1 MPTPTLRRT
10 TPLRRAR
17 IDADQCDGREDK
29 STSIRCLGA
38 KGNPQARSQVVIGV
52 ELVRWNAD
60 GRFDADVLIIGS
72 GGTGLR
78 AAIEARRY
86 GVEVLVIDKA
96 VIGMNS
102 NTRYSGGGLKAALPG
117 ILETRYTTIFSTP
130 EEHFQAALLHGEYLN
145 DQELIE
151 TLTLEAPARVLELQ
165 EFGVTTFRA
174 MYYHVQ
180 YPHGTGLVAPQ
191 MAHAKKIGCALRPG
205 IVPTHLVTQRDRVAG
220 CVGFNTHSER
230 PVLIRAKAIIL
241 ATGGAGEIYERNDTT
256 VATTG
261 DGLSLAFRAGLQL
274 RDMEIVQFEPYVQAE
289 PGLPML
295 DRHECEA
302 EFFGILRNKDGEE
315 FLKRYL
321 PPRQEAVDSFEKQF
335 GIPLTDIRERVA
347 RAMVS
352 EVHAGRGDNG
362 AVLFDLT
369 HVPRE
374 VWDADIASRYTK
386 SVLMRNGFDPTQK
399 PIHVL
404 PGAICTLG
412 GIVINRRCETAI
424 PGLYAAGEVA
434 GGVHGAARLGGDAL
448 VETIVYGARAGKHA
462 ALYAKEAPPSRAG
475 DAQLERAK
483 KEWRD
488 ILGRSAEGASTAEA
502 VRKKVKRIMWEKVG
516 PLRDG
521 TGLQQA
527 LDALNQLAEND
538 APRMGAPTV
547 RRLRAVYEARSML
560 LTARLVASAAL
571 ARTESRGAH
580 YRLDYPY
587 RDDRNWLQNI
597 FLHGS
602 ERKIRITRKPIRL
615 LRQKPGQ
622 VSRFG
627 LEVRS

>member
-1 MPTPTLRRT
+1 M
-10 TPLRRAR
+10 
-17 IDADQCDGREDK
+17 G
-29 STSIRCLGA
+29 
-38 KGNPQARSQVVIGV
+38 
-52 ELVRWNAD
+52 WNA
-60 GRFDADVLIIGS
+60 ALVENTDVLIIGS
-72 GGTGLR
+72 GGAGLR

-86 GVEVLVIDKA
+86 GVRVLVIDKA

-174 MYYHVQ
+174 MYYHVH

-191 MAHAKKIGCALRPG
+191 MAHAKKMGCGLRPG
-205 IVPTHLVTQRDRVAG
+205 IVPTSLFLEGDRIAG
-220 CVGFNTHSER
+220 CVGFNVNSDR
-230 PVLIRAKAIIL
+230 PVLIRAKAVIL
-241 ATGGAGEIYERNDTT
+241 ATGGAGEIYQRNDTT
-256 VATTG
+256 VTTTG
-261 DGLSLAFRAGLQL
+261 DGYALAFRAGLQL
-274 RDMEIVQFEPYVQAE
+274 RDMEIVQFEPFVQAE
-289 PGLPML
+289 PGLPMM

-302 EFFGILRNKDGEE
+302 EFFGILRNRDGEE
-315 FLKRYL
+315 FLKKYL
-321 PPRQEAVDSFEKQF
+321 PARQEAVDSFEKQF

-369 HVPRE
+369 HVPPE

-386 SVLMRNGFDPTQK
+386 AVLMRNGFDPTRK
-399 PIHVL
+399 PIHVF

-412 GIVINRRCETAI
+412 GVVINPACETGI

-448 VETIVYGARAGKHA
+448 VETIVYGARAGKNA
-462 ALYAKEAPPSRAG
+462 ALYAMETQAPRAG
-475 DAQLERAK
+475 DAQLEDAR
-483 KEWRD
+483 KEWQALLSRP
-488 ILGRSAEGASTAEA
+488 AEGSSEA
-502 VRKKVKRIMWEKVG
+502 DGITKRIKAVMWDKVG

-521 TGLQQA
+521 AGLQQA
-527 LDALNQLAEND
+527 LDELNQLAEDD
-538 APRMGAPTV
+538 APRMHAPTI

-560 LTARLVASAAL
+560 LTARLVVTGAL

-597 FLHGS
+597 FLHGN
-602 ERKIRITRKPIRL
+602 ENRIRMTTRPIRL
-615 LRQKPGQ
+615 LRQKPGP

-627 LEVRS
+627 VEVRS

>member
-1 MPTPTLRRT
+1 MSWRS
-10 TPLRRAR
+10 
-17 IDADQCDGREDK
+17 DQIVD
-29 STSIRCLGA
+29 T
-38 KGNPQARSQVVIGV
+38 
-52 ELVRWNAD
+52 
-60 GRFDADVLIIGS
+60 DVLIIGS
-72 GGTGLR
+72 GGAGLR

-86 GVEVLVIDKA
+86 GVKVIVIDKA

-117 ILETRYTTIFSTP
+117 ILETRYTTIYSTP

-191 MAHAKKIGCALRPG
+191 MAHAKKIGCSLRPG
-205 IVPTHLVTQRDRVAG
+205 VVPTDLIIEGERVAG
-220 CVGFNTHSER
+220 CVGFNIHTDK
-230 PVLIRAKAIIL
+230 PVLMRAKAVIL

-256 VATTG
+256 VTTTG
-261 DGLSLAFRAGLQL
+261 DGFSLAFAAGLQL

-315 FLKRYL
+315 FLKKYL
-321 PPRQEAVDSFEKQF
+321 PPRQESVDSFEKQF
-335 GIPLTDIRERVA
+335 GIPLTDIRERVS
-347 RAMVS
+347 RAMMS

-369 HVPRE
+369 HVPPE

-404 PGAICTLG
+404 PGAICNLG
-412 GIVINRRCETAI
+412 GVAINPHCETAI
-424 PGLYAAGEVA
+424 AGLYAAGEVT

-448 VETIVYGARAGKHA
+448 VETIVYGARAGKYA
-462 ALYAKEAPPSRAG
+462 ALYAMETQAPRAG
-475 DAQLERAK
+475 ESQLDDAR
-483 KEWRD
+483 KEWQR
-488 ILGRSAEGASTAEA
+488 ILGRPAEGSTAAEA
-502 VRKKVKRIMWEKVG
+502 IKDKIKKIMWDKVG

-521 TGLQQA
+521 AGLQQA
-527 LDALNQLAEND
+527 LDELNRLAEDD
-538 APRMGAPTV
+538 APRMYAPTI
-547 RRLRAVYEARSML
+547 RRMRAVYEARSML
-560 LTARLVASAAL
+560 LTARLVVTAAL

-587 RDDRNWLQNI
+587 RDDRNWLRNI
-597 FLHGS
+597 FVQRNGKDI
-602 ERKIRITRKPIRL
+602 KITTNPIRL
-615 LRQKPGQ
+615 LRHKPGPI
-622 VSRFG
+622 SKFG
-627 LEVRS
+627 LEVRT

>member
-1 MPTPTLRRT
+1 MGWK
-10 TPLRRAR
+10 
-17 IDADQCDGREDK
+17 ADQ
-29 STSIRCLGA
+29 
-38 KGNPQARSQVVIGV
+38 VV
-52 ELVRWNAD
+52 D
-60 GRFDADVLIIGS
+60 TDVLIIGS

-86 GVEVLVIDKA
+86 GVQVIVIDKG

-117 ILETRYTTIFSTP
+117 ILETRYTTIYATP

-151 TLTLEAPARVLELQ
+151 TLTLEAPGRVLELQ

-174 MYYHVQ
+174 MYYHIQ

-191 MAHAKKIGCALRPG
+191 MAYAKKLGCALRPG
-205 IVPTHLVTQRDRVAG
+205 VVPTSLVVEGDRVAG
-220 CVGFNTHSER
+220 CIGFNTHTER
-230 PVLIRAKAIIL
+230 PVLLRAKAVIL

-256 VATTG
+256 ATTTG
-261 DGLSLAFRAGLQL
+261 DGFSLAYRAGLQL

-315 FLKRYL
+315 FLKKYL

-335 GIPLTDIRERVA
+335 GMPLTDIRERVA

-369 HVPRE
+369 HVPPE
-374 VWDADIASRYTK
+374 VWGADIASQYTK
-386 SVLMRNGFDPTQK
+386 SVLMRNGFDPAKK

-404 PGAICTLG
+404 PGAICNLG
-412 GIVINRRCETAI
+412 GIAINAHCETAI
-424 PGLYAAGEVA
+424 AGLYAAGEVA

-448 VETIVYGARAGKHA
+448 VETVVYGARAGKHA
-462 ALYAKEAPPSRAG
+462 ALHAMRTPAPGAG
-475 DAQLERAK
+475 AAQLEDSK
-483 KEWRD
+483 KEWLD
-488 ILGRSAEGASTAEA
+488 ILGRPA
-502 VRKKVKRIMWEKVG
+502 VESCAAGEIKKKIKKLMWDKAG

-521 TGLQQA
+521 AGLRLA
-527 LDALNQLAEND
+527 RDELDRLAERD
-538 APRMGAPTV
+538 APRMYAPTM
-547 RRLRAVYEARSML
+547 RRLREVYEVRSML
-560 LTARLVASAAL
+560 LTARLVVASAL

-580 YRLDYPY
+580 YRLDFPY
-587 RDDRNWLQNI
+587 RDDRNWLRNI
-597 FLHGS
+597 FVQGN
-602 ERKIRITRKPIRL
+602 EADIGITTRPIRL
-615 LRQKPGQ
+615 LRHKPGP
-622 VSRFG
+622 VSKFG
-627 LEVRS
+627 LEVRA

>member
-1 MPTPTLRRT
+1 VSWK
-10 TPLRRAR
+10 
-17 IDADQCDGREDK
+17 ADQ
-29 STSIRCLGA
+29 
-38 KGNPQARSQVVIGV
+38 VV
-52 ELVRWNAD
+52 D
-60 GRFDADVLIIGS
+60 TDVLIIGS
-72 GGTGLR
+72 GGAGLR

-86 GVEVLVIDKA
+86 GVQVIVIDKG

-117 ILETRYTTIFSTP
+117 ILETRYTTIYSTP

-191 MAHAKKIGCALRPG
+191 MAYAKKLGCSLRPG
-205 IVPTHLVTQRDRVAG
+205 IVPTQLIMEGDRVAG
-220 CVGFNTHSER
+220 CLGFNTHTDR
-230 PVLIRAKAIIL
+230 PVLMRAKAVIL

-256 VATTG
+256 ATTTG
-261 DGLSLAFRAGLQL
+261 DGYSLAFQAGLQL

-315 FLKRYL
+315 FLKKYL

-335 GIPLTDIRERVA
+335 GMPLTDIRERVA

-369 HVPRE
+369 HVPPE
-374 VWDADIASRYTK
+374 VWDADIASQYTK
-386 SVLMRNGFDPTQK
+386 AVLMRNGFDPTKK

-404 PGAICTLG
+404 PGAICNLG
-412 GIVINRRCETAI
+412 GVVINAHCETAI
-424 PGLYAAGEVA
+424 AGLYAAGEVA

-462 ALYAKEAPPSRAG
+462 ALHAMQTEAPRAG
-475 DAQLERAK
+475 ETQLEDSK
-483 KEWRD
+483 QEWQN
-488 ILGRSAEGASTAEA
+488 ILGRSAEGACAADTIK
-502 VRKKVKRIMWEKVG
+502 RGIKKLMWEKVG

-521 TGLQQA
+521 AGLQWA
-527 LDALNQLAEND
+527 SDELARLAEVD
-538 APRMGAPTV
+538 APRMFAPTL
-547 RRLRAVYEARSML
+547 RRLREVYETRAML
-560 LTARLVASAAL
+560 LTARLVVASAM

-587 RDDRNWLQNI
+587 RDDRNWLRNI
-597 FLHGS
+597 FVKGND
-602 ERKIRITRKPIRL
+602 KDIGITTRPIRL
-615 LRQKPGQ
+615 LRHKPGP
-622 VSRFG
+622 VSKFG
-627 LEVRS
+627 LEVRA

>member
-1 MPTPTLRRT
+1 MGWK
-10 TPLRRAR
+10 
-17 IDADQCDGREDK
+17 ADQ
-29 STSIRCLGA
+29 I
-38 KGNPQARSQVVIGV
+38 
-52 ELVRWNAD
+52 AD
-60 GRFDADVLIIGS
+60 TDVLIIGS
-72 GGTGLR
+72 GGAGLR

-86 GVEVLVIDKA
+86 GVKVIVIDKA

-117 ILETRYTTIFSTP
+117 ILETRYTTIYSTP

-165 EFGVTTFRA
+165 EFCVTTFRA
-174 MYYHVQ
+174 MYYHIQ

-191 MAHAKKIGCALRPG
+191 MAHAKKLGCSLRPG
-205 IVPTHLVTQRDRVAG
+205 VVPTGLTMEGDRIAG
-220 CVGFNTHSER
+220 CVGFNIHTDR
-230 PVLIRAKAIIL
+230 PVLVRAKAVIL

-256 VATTG
+256 VTTTG
-261 DGLSLAFRAGLQL
+261 DGFSLAFGTGLQL

-289 PGLPML
+289 PGLPMM

-302 EFFGILRNKDGEE
+302 EFFGILRNKYGEE
-315 FLKRYL
+315 FLKKYL

-369 HVPRE
+369 HVPPE
-374 VWDADIASRYTK
+374 VWDADIASRYTRT
-386 SVLMRNGFDPTQK
+386 VLMRNGFDPTKK

-404 PGAICTLG
+404 PGAICNLG
-412 GIVINRRCETAI
+412 GVVINPRCETAI
-424 PGLYAAGEVA
+424 PGLFAAGEVT

-448 VETIVYGARAGKHA
+448 VETIVYGARAGKRA
-462 ALYAKEAPPSRAG
+462 ALYAMATPAPRAG
-475 DAQLERAK
+475 DTQLEDAK
-483 KEWRD
+483 KEWQDLLNRP
-488 ILGRSAEGASTAEA
+488 AEGSSTAEA
-502 VRKKVKRIMWEKVG
+502 IKKKIKKVMWEKAG

-521 TGLQQA
+521 AGLQQA
-527 LDALNQLAEND
+527 LDELTRLAEND
-538 APRMGAPTV
+538 APRMSAPTI
-547 RRLRAVYEARSML
+547 RRMRQVYEARSML
-560 LTARLVASAAL
+560 LTARLVVTSAL

-587 RDDRNWLQNI
+587 RDDRNWLKNI
-597 FLHGS
+597 FVQRN
-602 ERKIRITRKPIRL
+602 EKDIRVTTKPIRL
-615 LRQKPGQ
+615 LRQKPGA

-627 LEVRS
+627 VEVRS

>member
-1 MPTPTLRRT
+1 M
-10 TPLRRAR
+10 
-17 IDADQCDGREDK
+17 G
-29 STSIRCLGA
+29 
-38 KGNPQARSQVVIGV
+38 
-52 ELVRWNAD
+52 WNAD
-60 GRFDADVLIIGS
+60 QITDTDVLIIGS

-78 AAIEARRY
+78 AAIEVRRY
-86 GVEVLVIDKA
+86 GVRVIVIDKG

-117 ILETRYTTIFSTP
+117 ILETRYTTIFDTP
-130 EEHFQAALLHGEYLN
+130 EEHFQAALLHGEFLN
-145 DQELIE
+145 DQELTE

-174 MYYHVQ
+174 MYYHVH

-191 MAHAKKIGCALRPG
+191 MAYAKKLGCKLRPG
-205 IVPTHLVTQRDRVAG
+205 VVPTNLIMEGGRATG
-220 CVGFNTHSER
+220 CVGFNIHTDK
-230 PVLIRAKAIIL
+230 PVLIRAKAVIL

-256 VATTG
+256 AMTTG
-261 DGLSLAFRAGLQL
+261 DGYSLAFHAGLQL

-302 EFFGILRNKDGEE
+302 EFFGILRNKNGEE
-315 FLKRYL
+315 FLKNYL
-321 PPRQEAVDSFEKQF
+321 PPRQDAVDSFEKQF

-369 HVPRE
+369 HVPSE
-374 VWDADIASRYTK
+374 VWEADIASRYTRT
-386 SVLMRNGFDPTQK
+386 VLMRNGFDPAQK

-412 GIVINRRCETAI
+412 GVVINPHCETAI
-424 PGLYAAGEVA
+424 PGLYAAGEVT

-462 ALYAKEAPPSRAG
+462 ALYAMAAPAPRSG
-475 DAQLERAK
+475 ETQFEDAK
-483 KEWRD
+483 KEWQQTLNRPT
-488 ILGRSAEGASTAEA
+488 EGSCAADAIKQKIKT
-502 VRKKVKRIMWEKVG
+502 VMWDKVG

-521 TGLQQA
+521 AGLQQA
-527 LDALNQLAEND
+527 LDELARIAEVD
-538 APRMGAPTV
+538 APRMGAASI
-547 RRLRAVYEARSML
+547 RQLRGVYEARSML
-560 LTARLVASAAL
+560 LTARLVVTAAL

-587 RDDRNWLQNI
+587 RDDRNWLKNI
-597 FLHGS
+597 FLQGN
-602 ERKIRITRKPIRL
+602 EKGIRITTQPIRL
-615 LRQKPGQ
+615 VRQKPGP
-622 VSRFG
+622 VSKFG
-627 LEVRS
+627 LEIRS

>member
-1 MPTPTLRRT
+1 MSWKS
-10 TPLRRAR
+10 
-17 IDADQCDGREDK
+17 DQ
-29 STSIRCLGA
+29 I
-38 KGNPQARSQVVIGV
+38 V
-52 ELVRWNAD
+52 
-60 GRFDADVLIIGS
+60 DADVLVIGS
-72 GGTGLR
+72 GGAGLR

-86 GVEVLVIDKA
+86 GARVVVIDKG
-96 VIGMNS
+96 VIAMNS

-117 ILETRYTTIFSTP
+117 ILETRYTTIYSTP
-130 EEHFQAALLHGEYLN
+130 EEHFRAALVHGEYLN

-151 TLTLEAPARVLELQ
+151 TLALEAPARVLELQ

-191 MAHAKKIGCALRPG
+191 MEYAKKQGCTLRPG
-205 IVPTHLVTQRDRVAG
+205 VVPTRLIVEGDRVAG
-220 CVGFNTHSER
+220 CIGFNVHTDR
-230 PVLIRAKAIIL
+230 PVLMRAKSVIL

-256 VATTG
+256 ATTTG
-261 DGLSLAFRAGLQL
+261 DGFALAFDAGLSL

-302 EFFGILRNKDGEE
+302 EFFGILRNRDGEE
-315 FLKRYL
+315 FLKKYL

-335 GIPLTDIRERVA
+335 GMPLTDIRERVA

-369 HVPRE
+369 HVPAE

-386 SVLMRNGFDPTQK
+386 AVLMRNGFDPAKK

-404 PGAICTLG
+404 PGAICNLG
-412 GIVINRRCETAI
+412 GVVINERCETAI

-448 VETIVYGARAGKHA
+448 VETVVYGARAGKHA
-462 ALYAKEAPPSRAG
+462 ALHALQAPAPRAG
-475 DAQLERAK
+475 ETELADAK
-483 KEWRD
+483 SEWQYMLARP
-488 ILGRSAEGASTAEA
+488 AEGGCTAGEIKS
-502 VRKKVKRIMWEKVG
+502 RIKKVMWEKAG
-516 PLRDG
+516 PLRSG
-521 TGLQQA
+521 EGLQQA
-527 LDALNQLAEND
+527 RDELDRLAEED
-538 APRMGAPTV
+538 APRMHAPTV
-547 RRLRAVYEARSML
+547 RRLREVYETRSML
-560 LTARLVASAAL
+560 LTARAVVASAL

-587 RDDRNWLQNI
+587 RDDRNWLRNVFVQR
-597 FLHGS
+597 S
-602 ERKIRITRKPIRL
+602 EGRIGVSTRPIRL
-615 LRQKPGQ
+615 LRHKPGP
-622 VSRFG
+622 VSKFG

>member
-1 MPTPTLRRT
+1 MGWK
-10 TPLRRAR
+10 
-17 IDADQCDGREDK
+17 ADQ
-29 STSIRCLGA
+29 
-38 KGNPQARSQVVIGV
+38 VV
-52 ELVRWNAD
+52 
-60 GRFDADVLIIGS
+60 DADVLIIGS
-72 GGTGLR
+72 GGAGLR

-86 GVEVLVIDKA
+86 GVRVIVIDKG

-117 ILETRYTTIFSTP
+117 ILETRYTTIYSTP

-191 MAHAKKIGCALRPG
+191 MAYAKKLGCSLRPG
-205 IVPTHLVTQRDRVAG
+205 IVPTQLIMDGDRVAG
-220 CVGFNTHSER
+220 CVGFNTHTDR
-230 PVLIRAKAIIL
+230 PVLMRAKAVIL

-256 VATTG
+256 ATTTG
-261 DGLSLAFRAGLQL
+261 DGYSLAFRAGLQL

-315 FLKRYL
+315 FLKKYM

-335 GIPLTDIRERVA
+335 GMPLTDIRERVA

-369 HVPRE
+369 HVPPE
-374 VWDADIASRYTK
+374 VWDADIASQYTK
-386 SVLMRNGFDPTQK
+386 AVLMRNGFDPAKK

-404 PGAICTLG
+404 PGAICNLG
-412 GIVINRRCETAI
+412 GVVINAHCETAI
-424 PGLYAAGEVA
+424 AGLYAAGEVA

-462 ALYAKEAPPSRAG
+462 ALHAMQTEAPRAG
-475 DAQLERAK
+475 ETQLEDSKR
-483 KEWRD
+483 EWQN
-488 ILGRSAEGASTAEA
+488 ILGRPAEGSCAADTI
-502 VRKKVKRIMWEKVG
+502 KRGIQKLMWEKVG

-521 TGLQQA
+521 AGLKWA
-527 LDALNQLAEND
+527 SDELARLAEVD
-538 APRMGAPTV
+538 APRMFAPTL
-547 RRLRAVYEARSML
+547 RRLREVYETRAML
-560 LTARLVASAAL
+560 LTARLVVASAM

-587 RDDRNWLQNI
+587 RDDRNWMRNI
-597 FLHGS
+597 FVKGS
-602 ERKIRITRKPIRL
+602 EKDIGITTRPIRL
-615 LRQKPGQ
+615 LRSKPGP
-622 VSRFG
+622 VSKFG
-627 LEVRS
+627 LEVRA

>member
-1 MPTPTLRRT
+1 VGWK
-10 TPLRRAR
+10 
-17 IDADQCDGREDK
+17 ADQ
-29 STSIRCLGA
+29 
-38 KGNPQARSQVVIGV
+38 VV
-52 ELVRWNAD
+52 D
-60 GRFDADVLIIGS
+60 TDVLIIGS

-86 GVEVLVIDKA
+86 GVKVIVIDKG

-117 ILETRYTTIFSTP
+117 ILETRYTTIYSTP

-191 MAHAKKIGCALRPG
+191 MAYAKKLGCSLRPG
-205 IVPTHLVTQRDRVAG
+205 IVPTQLIMEGDRVAG
-220 CVGFNTHSER
+220 CLGFNTHTDR
-230 PVLIRAKAIIL
+230 PVLMRAKAVIL

-256 VATTG
+256 ATTTG
-261 DGLSLAFRAGLQL
+261 DGYSLAFQAGLQL

-315 FLKRYL
+315 FLKKYM

-335 GIPLTDIRERVA
+335 GMPLTDIRERVA

-369 HVPRE
+369 HVPAE
-374 VWDADIASRYTK
+374 VWDADIASQYTK
-386 SVLMRNGFDPTQK
+386 AVLMRNGFDPTKK

-404 PGAICTLG
+404 PGAICNLG
-412 GIVINRRCETAI
+412 GVVINAHCETAI
-424 PGLYAAGEVA
+424 AGLYAAGEVA

-448 VETIVYGARAGKHA
+448 VETIVYGARAGKQA
-462 ALYAKEAPPSRAG
+462 ALHAMQAHAPRTG
-475 DAQLERAK
+475 GAQLEDSKR
-483 KEWRD
+483 EWQEV
-488 ILGRSAEGASTAEA
+488 LGRPAEGSCTADA
-502 VRKKVKRIMWEKVG
+502 IKKKIKKLMWDKVG

-521 TGLQQA
+521 AGLRLA
-527 LDALNQLAEND
+527 NDELARLAEHD
-538 APRMGAPTV
+538 APRMYAPTV
-547 RRLRAVYEARSML
+547 RRLREVYEARSML
-560 LTARLVASAAL
+560 LTARLVVASAL

-580 YRLDYPY
+580 YRLDYPF
-587 RDDRNWLQNI
+587 RDDRNWLRNI
-597 FLHGS
+597 FVHGN
-602 ERKIRITRKPIRL
+602 EREIVTTTRPIRL
-615 LRQKPGQ
+615 LRHKPSP
-622 VSRFG
+622 VSKFG
-627 LEVRS
+627 LEVRA

>member
-1 MPTPTLRRT
+1 MGWKS
-10 TPLRRAR
+10 
-17 IDADQCDGREDK
+17 DQIVD
-29 STSIRCLGA
+29 T
-38 KGNPQARSQVVIGV
+38 
-52 ELVRWNAD
+52 
-60 GRFDADVLIIGS
+60 DVLIIGS

-86 GVEVLVIDKA
+86 GVQVFVIDKG

-130 EEHFQAALLHGEYLN
+130 EEHFQAALVHGEYLN

-151 TLTLEAPARVLELQ
+151 TLALEAPARVLELQ

-174 MYYHVQ
+174 MYYHVH

-191 MAHAKKIGCALRPG
+191 MAYAKKLGCALRPG
-205 IVPTHLVTQRDRVAG
+205 IVPTNLIIEGDRVAG
-220 CVGFNTHSER
+220 CVGFNVHTEK
-230 PVLIRAKAIIL
+230 PVLIRAKTVIL

-256 VATTG
+256 AATTG
-261 DGLSLAFRAGLQL
+261 DGFSLAFRAGLQL

-315 FLKRYL
+315 FLKNYL
-321 PPRQEAVDSFEKQF
+321 PPRQDAVDSFEKQF
-335 GIPLTDIRERVA
+335 GIPLTDIRERVS

-362 AVLFDLT
+362 SVLFDLT
-369 HVPRE
+369 HVPPE
-374 VWDADIASRYTK
+374 KWDADIASQYTK
-386 SVLMRNGFDPTQK
+386 AVLMRNGFDPTQK

-404 PGAICTLG
+404 PGAICNLG
-412 GIVINRRCETAI
+412 GIVINPRCETAI
-424 PGLYAAGEVA
+424 RGLYAAGEVA

-448 VETIVYGARAGKHA
+448 VETIVYGARAGKYA
-462 ALYAKEAPPSRAG
+462 ALYAMETPAPRAG
-475 DAQLERAK
+475 DTQLEDAK
-483 KEWRD
+483 KEWQT
-488 ILGRSAEGASTAEA
+488 ILNRPTGESFSADGI
-502 VRKKVKRIMWEKVG
+502 KKKIKKIMWNKVG

-521 TGLQQA
+521 AGLQEA
-527 LDALNQLAEND
+527 LAELTQLAEND
-538 APRMGAPTV
+538 APGMRAATIRQM
-547 RRLRAVYEARSML
+547 RAVYETRSML
-560 LTARLVASAAL
+560 LTARLVVTAAL

-580 YRLDYPY
+580 YRMDYAY
-587 RDDRNWLQNI
+587 RDDRNWMQNI
-597 FLHGS
+597 FVQGS
-602 ERKIRITRKPIRL
+602 EKEIKATTKPIRL
-615 LRQKPGQ
+615 VRHKPGP
-622 VSRFG
+622 VSKFG

>member
-1 MPTPTLRRT
+1 MGWK
-10 TPLRRAR
+10 
-17 IDADQCDGREDK
+17 ADQIVD
-29 STSIRCLGA
+29 T
-38 KGNPQARSQVVIGV
+38 
-52 ELVRWNAD
+52 
-60 GRFDADVLIIGS
+60 DVLILGS

-86 GVEVLVIDKA
+86 GAQVFVVDKG
-96 VIGMNS
+96 VIGLNS

-117 ILETRYTTIFSTP
+117 ILETRYTTIYSTP
-130 EEHFQAALLHGEYLN
+130 EEHFQAALVHGEYLN
-145 DQELIE
+145 DQDLIE
-151 TLTLEAPARVLELQ
+151 TLALEAPARVLELQ
-165 EFGVTTFRA
+165 EFGVNTFQA
-174 MYYHVQ
+174 IYYHVH

-191 MAHAKKIGCALRPG
+191 MAYAKELGCALRPG
-205 IVPTHLVTQRDRVAG
+205 IVPTSLLMEGDRVAG
-220 CVGFNTHSER
+220 CIGFNVHTEK
-230 PVLIRAKAIIL
+230 PVLIRAKAVIL

-256 VATTG
+256 VTTTG
-261 DGLSLAFRAGLQL
+261 DGFSLALRAGLQL

-289 PGLPML
+289 PSLPML

-315 FLKRYL
+315 FLKKYL

-335 GIPLTDIRERVA
+335 GMPLTDIRELVA

-369 HVPRE
+369 HVPPE
-374 VWDADIASRYTK
+374 KWGADIASQYTRAA
-386 SVLMRNGFDPTQK
+386 LMRNGFDPTQK

-404 PGAICTLG
+404 PGAICNLG
-412 GIVINRRCETAI
+412 GVVINTRCETAI

-462 ALYAKEAPPSRAG
+462 ALCALETPAPHSG
-475 DAQLERAK
+475 EAQLEDAK
-483 KEWRD
+483 KEWRT
-488 ILGRSAEGASTAEA
+488 ILSRPADGSSSADEI
-502 VRKKVKRIMWEKVG
+502 KNKVKRIMWENVG

-521 TGLQQA
+521 TGLRQA
-527 LDALNQLAEND
+527 LDELTQLAED
-538 APRMGAPTV
+538 QAPRMNASTI

-560 LTARLVASAAL
+560 LTARLVVASAL

-587 RDDRNWLQNI
+587 RDDRNWLKNTFAQGDEKEI
-597 FLHGS
+597 
-602 ERKIRITRKPIRL
+602 KITTKPIRL
-615 LRQKPGQ
+615 LRHKPGP
-622 VSRFG
+622 VSKFG

>member
-1 MPTPTLRRT
+1 MGWK
-10 TPLRRAR
+10 
-17 IDADQCDGREDK
+17 ADQIVD
-29 STSIRCLGA
+29 T
-38 KGNPQARSQVVIGV
+38 
-52 ELVRWNAD
+52 
-60 GRFDADVLIIGS
+60 DVLIIGS

-86 GVEVLVIDKA
+86 GVQVFVVDKG

-130 EEHFQAALLHGEYLN
+130 EEHFQAALAHGEYLN

-174 MYYHVQ
+174 MYYHVH

-191 MAHAKKIGCALRPG
+191 MAYAKKLGCNLRPG
-205 IVPTHLVTQRDRVAG
+205 IIPTNLIVENARVAG
-220 CVGFNTHSER
+220 CIGFNVHTEK
-230 PVLIRAKAIIL
+230 PVLIRAKAVIL

-261 DGLSLAFRAGLQL
+261 DGFSLAFQAGLEL

-315 FLKRYL
+315 FLKKYL

-335 GIPLTDIRERVA
+335 GIPLTDIRERVS

-369 HVPRE
+369 HVPPE
-374 VWDADIASRYTK
+374 KWNDDIASQYTRAA
-386 SVLMRNGFDPTQK
+386 LMRNGFDPTKK
-399 PIHVL
+399 PIHVM
-404 PGAICTLG
+404 PGAICNLG
-412 GIVINRRCETAI
+412 GIAINVRCETAI
-424 PGLYAAGEVA
+424 AGLYAAGEVA

-448 VETIVYGARAGKHA
+448 VETIVYGARAGKYA
-462 ALYAKEAPPSRAG
+462 ALHALETQAPRNG
-475 DAQLERAK
+475 NAQLGDAK
-483 KEWRD
+483 KEWQN
-488 ILGRSAEGASTAEA
+488 ILSRSPEGSASADA
-502 VRKKVKRIMWEKVG
+502 IKKKIKKIMWEKVG
-516 PLRDG
+516 PLRDA

-527 LDALNQLAEND
+527 LDELTNIAETELPCMN
-538 APRMGAPTV
+538 ATTI

-560 LTARLVASAAL
+560 LTARLVVTSAL
-571 ARTESRGAH
+571 ARTESRGAQ
-580 YRLDYPY
+580 YRLDFPY
-587 RDDRNWLQNI
+587 RDDRNWMQNI
-597 FLHGS
+597 FVYGN
-602 ERKIRITRKPIRL
+602 EKEIKITTKPIRL
-615 LRQKPGQ
+615 LRHKPGP
-622 VSRFG
+622 VSKFG

>member
-1 MPTPTLRRT
+1 MGWKS
-10 TPLRRAR
+10 
-17 IDADQCDGREDK
+17 DQTVD
-29 STSIRCLGA
+29 T
-38 KGNPQARSQVVIGV
+38 
-52 ELVRWNAD
+52 
-60 GRFDADVLIIGS
+60 DVLIIGS

-86 GVEVLVIDKA
+86 GIQVFVIDKG

-151 TLTLEAPARVLELQ
+151 TLTLEAPGRVLELQ

-174 MYYHVQ
+174 MYYHVH

-191 MAHAKKIGCALRPG
+191 MAYAKKLGCNLRPG
-205 IVPTHLVTQRDRVAG
+205 IVPTNLIVEGDRVVG
-220 CVGFNTHSER
+220 CVGFNVHTEK
-230 PVLIRAKAIIL
+230 PVLIRAKAVIL

-261 DGLSLAFRAGLQL
+261 DGFSLAFRAGLEL

-289 PGLPML
+289 PGLPMM

-315 FLKRYL
+315 FLKKYL

-335 GIPLTDIRERVA
+335 GIPLTDIRERVS

-369 HVPRE
+369 HVPPE
-374 VWDADIASRYTK
+374 KWDADIASQYTRAA
-386 SVLMRNGFDPTQK
+386 LMRNGFDPTKK
-399 PIHVL
+399 PIHVM
-404 PGAICTLG
+404 PGAICNLG
-412 GIVINRRCETAI
+412 GVVINTRCETAI

-462 ALYAKEAPPSRAG
+462 ALYAMEAPAPRTG
-475 DAQLERAK
+475 EAQLEDAK
-483 KEWRD
+483 KEWQTMLSRPVEPD
-488 ILGRSAEGASTAEA
+488 SSPDAI
-502 VRKKVKRIMWEKVG
+502 KKRIKKIMWEKVG

-521 TGLQQA
+521 AGLQHA
-527 LDALNQLAEND
+527 LEELEQLAENET
-538 APRMGAPTV
+538 PRQSASTI
-547 RRLRAVYEARSML
+547 RQLRAVYEARSML
-560 LTARLVASAAL
+560 LTARLVVTAAL

-580 YRLDYPY
+580 YRLDFPY
-587 RDDRNWLQNI
+587 RDDCNWLKNI
-597 FLHGS
+597 CVHGN
-602 ERKIRITRKPIRL
+602 EKEIKTTTVPVRL
-615 LRQKPGQ
+615 LRHKPGP
-622 VSRFG
+622 VSKFG